1 MQKDKPKS
9 PLSPMEL
16 MLKAVEK
23 AAQEE
28 DNPEE
33 YLKVADPLNRW
44 LDFSRSYFSD
54 GNTKA
59 ISKIYA
65 YMMIRPFMSMKS
77 ICSCVF

>member
-33 YLKVADPLNRW
+33 FLMIAEPFREALN
-44 LDFSRSYFSD
+44 
-54 GNTKA
+54 KQ
-59 ISKIYA
+59 KE
-65 YMMIRPFMSMKS
+65 KQE
-77 ICSCVF
+77 

>member
-1 MQKDKPKS
+1 MPKDKPKS

-33 YLKVADPLNRW
+33 FLKVADP
-44 LDFSRSYFSD
+44 
-54 GNTKA
+54 
-59 ISKIYA
+59 
-65 YMMIRPFMSMKS
+65 IREALKKQKTSQ
-77 ICSCVF
+77 

>member
-1 MQKDKPKS
+1 MPKDKPKS

-33 YLKVADPLNRW
+33 FLKVADP
-44 LDFSRSYFSD
+44 
-54 GNTKA
+54 
-59 ISKIYA
+59 
-65 YMMIRPFMSMKS
+65 IREALKKQKESNSQKRM
-77 ICSCVF
+77 

>member
-9 PLSPMEL
+9 LLSPMEL

-23 AAQEE
+23 AVQEE

-44 LDFSRSYFSD
+44 IDF
-54 GNTKA
+54 
-59 ISKIYA
+59 
-65 YMMIRPFMSMKS
+65 
-77 ICSCVF
+77 

>member
-1 MQKDKPKS
+1 MQKDKPKF

-23 AAQEE
+23 AALEE

-44 LDFSRSYFSD
+44 IDF
-54 GNTKA
+54 
-59 ISKIYA
+59 
-65 YMMIRPFMSMKS
+65 
-77 ICSCVF
+77 